1 MPDVQVYEGNGQPP
15 LPPPPTTT
23 GEMMM
28 VMRPLLMPY
37 KDLDVWSATVT
48 RGGANIRLEEAKRLV
63 REVCNLDHNVKLQL
77 CFKQDYLYSSGNQ
90 NFDPRLYA
98 YCMVEWVIE
107 AIRKEEE
114 DASDR

>member
-1 MPDVQVYEGNGQPP
+1 MPDVQVYGGDGK
-15 LPPPPTTT
+15 PPPPTTT
-23 GEMMM
+23 GEMMV

-48 RGGANIRLEEAKRLV
+48 RGGANIRLEEAKKLV
-63 REVCNLDHNVKLQL
+63 REACDLDRNPILMVN
-77 CFKQDYLYSSGNQ
+77 FKQDYLYSSGNTA
-90 NFDPRLYA
+90 FDPRLYA

-107 AIRKEEE
+107 AIRREES